1 MGQSSFCVSRCLE
14 ARGAARSAALV
25 ILGALAVAPAPL
37 ARADEAPQTLSGK
50 IIAAGCSP
58 SKSPID
64 LRLTSTDDDVAAVSK
79 VVASAYAR
87 FSTSSSGSEPCEQ
100 LLVDWI
106 NANAKS
112 DSLIQAFPSLVF
124 YLEFNPA
131 PLQFPARY
139 QSKAP
144 PFLAGASR
152 STRRALIAAIEDVLI
167 QHASPTSEAALLL
180 FSELDDPTLANKA
193 KGAVYGALQKFPWLI
208 DDEWASNIV
217 NGLHSFEQD
226 QAKKAYLPNARAI
239 VSRFPFQRPYK
250 PSYGFPWLFRLS
262 ALTKTPQSPPAGDDA
277 DRPTWDAV
285 YAVIDAILGT
295 TGQTDKGT
303 DLAKTR
309 SADINYLRAT
319 SVGPAPNYLD
329 LAPIVRI
336 SENFVTVLVT
346 DPNDPS
352 PPDILQRRQNTRRLL
367 GDRELER
374 SAMVLFALFTAS
386 KSGIQN
392 LNQADLV
399 NSDAMLDK
407 LSGILRND
415 SETGE
420 FCRNL
425 PGGVPC
431 RDDPSLQGPPLR
443 IEFHWKGMSHELG

>member
-1 MGQSSFCVSRCLE
+1 MPVRDSEVTARWGNRRFCLE

-239 VSRFPFQRPYK
+239 VSRFPF
-250 PSYGFPWLFRLS
+250 
-262 ALTKTPQSPPAGDDA
+262 
-277 DRPTWDAV
+277 
-285 YAVIDAILGT
+285 
-295 TGQTDKGT
+295 
-303 DLAKTR
+303 
-309 SADINYLRAT
+309 
-319 SVGPAPNYLD
+319 
-329 LAPIVRI
+329 
-336 SENFVTVLVT
+336 
-346 DPNDPS
+346 
-352 PPDILQRRQNTRRLL
+352 
-367 GDRELER
+367 
-374 SAMVLFALFTAS
+374 
-386 KSGIQN
+386 
-392 LNQADLV
+392 
-399 NSDAMLDK
+399 
-407 LSGILRND
+407 
-415 SETGE
+415 
-420 FCRNL
+420 
-425 PGGVPC
+425 
-431 RDDPSLQGPPLR
+431 
-443 IEFHWKGMSHELG
+443 

>member
-1 MGQSSFCVSRCLE
+1 LE

-208 DDEWASNIV
+208 DEWASNIV

-226 QAKKAYLPNARAI
+226 QAKKAYLPSARAI

-250 PSYGFPWLFRLS
+250 PSYGFP
-262 ALTKTPQSPPAGDDA
+262 
-277 DRPTWDAV
+277 
-285 YAVIDAILGT
+285 
-295 TGQTDKGT
+295 
-303 DLAKTR
+303 
-309 SADINYLRAT
+309 
-319 SVGPAPNYLD
+319 
-329 LAPIVRI
+329 
-336 SENFVTVLVT
+336 
-346 DPNDPS
+346 
-352 PPDILQRRQNTRRLL
+352 
-367 GDRELER
+367 
-374 SAMVLFALFTAS
+374 
-386 KSGIQN
+386 
-392 LNQADLV
+392 
-399 NSDAMLDK
+399 
-407 LSGILRND
+407 
-415 SETGE
+415 
-420 FCRNL
+420 
-425 PGGVPC
+425 
-431 RDDPSLQGPPLR
+431 
-443 IEFHWKGMSHELG
+443 

>member
-1 MGQSSFCVSRCLE
+1 MPVRDSQVTARWGNRRFCLE

-25 ILGALAVAPAPL
+25 ILGALAVTPAPF
-37 ARADEAPQTLSGK
+37 ARAGEAPQTLSGK

-226 QAKKAYLPNARAI
+226 QAKKALSPNARAI

-262 ALTKTPQSPPAGDDA
+262 ALTNSAVAARGRRCDPADLGRRLRRHRCHSRHHGPNGQGNRPRQDAKRGHQLSTGDLCRPGA
-277 DRPTWDAV
+277 ELSRSRPDR
-285 YAVIDAILGT
+285 
-295 TGQTDKGT
+295 
-303 DLAKTR
+303 
-309 SADINYLRAT
+309 
-319 SVGPAPNYLD
+319 
-329 LAPIVRI
+329 
-336 SENFVTVLVT
+336 ENF
-346 DPNDPS
+346 
-352 PPDILQRRQNTRRLL
+352 
-367 GDRELER
+367 RELCHGLGHRPER
-374 SAMVLFALFTAS
+374 PIAARHSAAPAKYAAAVGRSRARAQRDGAVCAFHRVEV
-386 KSGIQN
+386 G
-392 LNQADLV
+392 
-399 NSDAMLDK
+399 NS
-407 LSGILRND
+407 
-415 SETGE
+415 E
-420 FCRNL
+420 
-425 PGGVPC
+425 P
-431 RDDPSLQGPPLR
+431 
-443 IEFHWKGMSHELG
+443 

>member
-1 MGQSSFCVSRCLE
+1 M
-14 ARGAARSAALV
+14 
-25 ILGALAVAPAPL
+25 
-37 ARADEAPQTLSGK
+37 
-50 IIAAGCSP
+50 
-58 SKSPID
+58 
-64 LRLTSTDDDVAAVSK
+64 
-79 VVASAYAR
+79 
-87 FSTSSSGSEPCEQ
+87 
-100 LLVDWI
+100 
-106 NANAKS
+106 
-112 DSLIQAFPSLVF
+112 
-124 YLEFNPA
+124 
-131 PLQFPARY
+131 
-139 QSKAP
+139 
-144 PFLAGASR
+144 
-152 STRRALIAAIEDVLI
+152 
-167 QHASPTSEAALLL
+167 
-180 FSELDDPTLANKA
+180 
-193 KGAVYGALQKFPWLI
+193 
-208 DDEWASNIV
+208 
-217 NGLHSFEQD
+217 
-226 QAKKAYLPNARAI
+226 
-239 VSRFPFQRPYK
+239 
-250 PSYGFPWLFRLS
+250 S

-415 SETGE
+415 SETANSVGT
-420 FCRNL
+420 CREGYRVGMTPRL
-425 PGGVPC
+425 K
-431 RDDPSLQGPPLR
+431 DPLS
-443 IEFHWKGMSHELG
+443 E

>member
-1 MGQSSFCVSRCLE
+1 LPVRDSEVTARWGNRRVCLE

-226 QAKKAYLPNARAI
+226 QAKKALSAQR
-239 VSRFPFQRPYK
+239 SRD
-250 PSYGFPWLFRLS
+250 RLS
-262 ALTKTPQSPPAGDDA
+262 LPLPAALQAVLRISVALSLERVHQDSAVAARGRRCGPAD
-277 DRPTWDAV
+277 
-285 YAVIDAILGT
+285 LGRRLRRHRCHSRHHGPN
-295 TGQTDKGT
+295 GQRR
-303 DLAKTR
+303 LAKR
-309 SADINYLRAT
+309 
-319 SVGPAPNYLD
+319 
-329 LAPIVRI
+329 
-336 SENFVTVLVT
+336 
-346 DPNDPS
+346 
-352 PPDILQRRQNTRRLL
+352 QRT
-367 GDRELER
+367 
-374 SAMVLFALFTAS
+374 
-386 KSGIQN
+386 
-392 LNQADLV
+392 
-399 NSDAMLDK
+399 
-407 LSGILRND
+407 D
-415 SETGE
+415 SEAGE
-420 FCRNL
+420 FCRNCRE
-425 PGGVPC
+425 GVPC
-431 RDDPSLQGPPLR
+431 RDDPPPHPLDGGDCHR
-443 IEFHWKGMSHELG
+443 G